1 MFYFYFVQWYF
12 YRIGV
17 SKSNPDLLEND
28 KPATRQRKFVNIG
41 NIKVSIIQG
50 KIIEEKVNIQSSTF
64 CINNWWFTQPKD
76 MDVNENERLSNIT
89 LRHKFK

>member
-12 YRIGV
+12 YPIGV

-28 KPATRQRKFVNIG
+28 KPAIRQRKFVNIG

-50 KIIEEKVNIQSSTF
+50 KIIEEKVNIQTSTF
-64 CINNWWFTQPKD
+64 FINNWWFTQPKD